1 MKTTAHNKT
10 SVIVNENS
18 HATVELQKIGA
29 TAIGITSLL
38 IGCWAL
44 ACMTAGIIASGGPAG
59 LATEYI
65 KALVG

>member
-1 MKTTAHNKT
+1 MKPTTQNKT
-10 SVIVNENS
+10 SAIVHENS
-18 HATVELQKIGA
+18 QAAVELQKIGA

-38 IGCWAL
+38 IGCWAV
-44 ACMTAGIIASGGPAG
+44 ACMTAGIIASGSPAS